1 MPDITSSSSSGLS
14 DFQLKL
20 SYFLVSNK
28 LLLRKIF
35 IVLMV
40 LLNCLFWGF
49 VIYGLALWGLDYQR
63 LNKQTNDLLFD
74 SNAILPSLEATK
86 PQNLTVSDIQSFGSG
101 SDRYD
106 LMAEVR
112 NTNTNWL
119 ATFDYAFID
128 NASTTVYPGFALPG
142 QRKILLALGKANST
156 ARLQLTNIKW
166 TKITDFPAI
175 ANNRERFLVENNVF
189 IPAPK
194 ATDPSRV
201 KFTISNQSP
210 YSYWQAGL
218 VVIIYSGSSAVA
230 VNYLTIPQFV
240 SGSTRNVEMNWINP
254 LPSIDNMEIIP
265 EINYLDPNN
274 IMPPAN

>member
-28 LLLRKIF
+28 LLLRKLF

-63 LNKQTNDLLFD
+63 LSQQTNELLFT
-74 SNAILPSLEATK
+74 SNTILPGIEANK
-86 PQNLTVSDIQSFGSG
+86 PQNLSVSDIQSFSNGSE
-101 SDRYD
+101 RFD
-106 LMAEVR
+106 LMSEVR
-112 NTNTNWL
+112 NPNASWL

-128 NASTTVYPGFALPG
+128 NASTTVYSGFALPG
-142 QRKILLALGKANST
+142 QRKILLALGKPDSSAK
-156 ARLQLTNIKW
+156 LQLTNIKW
-166 TKITDFPAI
+166 TKITDFPTI
-175 ANNRERFLVENNVF
+175 ANNRERFVVENNIF

-210 YSYWQAGL
+210 YSYWEAGL
-218 VVIIYSGSSAVA
+218 VVILYSGSSAVA

-240 SGSTRNVEMNWINP
+240 SGSTRNVEMNWVSP

-274 IMPPAN
+274 IMPPAI